1 MRTPYPAFRAGGL
14 RHSTL
19 QRGRGKMYDQGND
32 LSDYIDRAIDDFRQ
46 DRERYWYEQDPRF
59 LSIYADFLAGRMIS
73 AATDL
78 TVPQSDAPKHP
89 DNTWDKHVK
98 DAESEEMRDEVME
111 GIQLVLAEDL
121 SRDLTA
127 RAKRCKE
134 LTSRILADKPPL
146 PVLKYVRRLTRCY
159 IAGFYPECVILC
171 RGVMENAVKQQ
182 FGRKN
187 VDIPATEGG
196 KSTMRT
202 TLDAA
207 KMFGWLTPQT
217 HDDAWTIWTRGN
229 KAVHEDIE
237 VTTDAFGTIMMT
249 INVLKDLY
257 GVVE

>member
-1 MRTPYPAFRAGGL
+1 
-14 RHSTL
+14 
-19 QRGRGKMYDQGND
+19 MYDQGND

-111 GIQLVLAEDL
+111 GIQLVLAQDL
-121 SRDLTA
+121 VQEIVA

-159 IAGFYPECVILC
+159 IAGFFPECVILC
-171 RGVMENAVKQQ
+171 RGVMENAVMQQ
-182 FGRKN
+182 YHRKN
-187 VDIPATEGG
+187 AQVPATEDG

-202 TLDAA
+202 KLEWA
-207 KMFGWLTPQT
+207 KMRGWLTPQG
-217 HDDAWTIWTRGN
+217 HKDAWTIWRRGG

-237 VTTDAFGTIMMT
+237 VTEDVFGTIMMT
-249 INVLKDLY
+249 INVLKELY
-257 GVVE
+257 DVVE